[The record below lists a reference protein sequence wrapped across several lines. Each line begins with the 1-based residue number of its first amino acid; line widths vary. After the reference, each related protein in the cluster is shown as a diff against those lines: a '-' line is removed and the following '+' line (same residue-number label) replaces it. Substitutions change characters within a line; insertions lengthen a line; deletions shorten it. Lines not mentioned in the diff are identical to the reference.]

1 MTISP
6 IYSPCKE
13 ERRSNPHLFGTFAR
27 TSVVRILSLPEY
39 GKQTF
44 FLPGKGFLMLAK
56 VLSGAIIG
64 IDAYVVEVEVD
75 IAQGLPVFTTVGLP
89 DGAVKESK
97 ERVKSAIKN
106 SGYDFPPKRITVNL
120 APADVKKEG
129 AGFDLPIALG
139 ILTALEIVTKDRL
152 EDYLLLGELSLDGR
166 VKAIRGALS
175 LAMAAKSTGKRGV
188 ILPRENAE
196 EAAVVQGIDVLGVN
210 ALSDVVDLLNG
221 QKSIPST
228 SVNLQEIFSRERH
241 YVDDFNEVKGQE
253 HVKRALEIAA
263 AGGHNIIMVGPPGAG
278 KTMLAKRI
286 PTILPDLSFDEA
298 IEITRIYSVL
308 GLLAPHSALIASRP
322 FRSPHHTI
330 SDAGLVGGGQ
340 IPKPGEVSLSH
351 NGVLFLDE
359 LPEFKKNVLEVLRQ
373 PLEDGRVTI
382 SRALSS
388 LTFPSTFML
397 VAAMNPC
404 PCGFYTDPNRECTCT
419 IPQILRYRSKISGPL
434 MDRIDIHIEVPAV
447 RYRDLTGETS
457 GEDSE
462 TIKRRVDQARAIQ
475 QGRFSGKRIYC
486 NAQMTSRHLKKYCQI
501 GDDSKTLLEQA
512 IDKLGL
518 SARAYTRI
526 LKIARTIAD
535 LENTEFI
542 TAAHIAEAIQYRSM
556 DRTLL

>member
-1 MTISP
+1 
-6 IYSPCKE
+6 
-13 ERRSNPHLFGTFAR
+13 
-27 TSVVRILSLPEY
+27 
-39 GKQTF
+39 
-44 FLPGKGFLMLAK
+44 MLAK
-56 VLSGAIIG
+56 VLSGAILG
-64 IDAYVVEVEVD
+64 IDAYIVEVEVD
-75 IAQGLPVFTTVGLP
+75 IAQGLPVFNTVGLP
-89 DGAVKESK
+89 DGAVKEAK

-106 SGYDFPPKRITVNL
+106 SGYEFPPKRITVNL

-129 AGFDLPIALG
+129 AGFDLPIAIG
-139 ILTALEIVTKDRL
+139 ILAALEVISKERL
-152 EDYLLLGELSLDGR
+152 NEYLLLGELSLDGR
-166 VKAIRGALS
+166 VKPIRGALS
-175 LAMAAKSTGKRGV
+175 LAMAAKNNGKKGI

-196 EAAVVQGIDVLGVN
+196 EAAVVQDVEVLGVDF
-210 ALSDVVDLLNG
+210 LSSVVDFLNG
-221 QKSIPST
+221 QKSITPT
-228 SVNLQEIFSRERH
+228 TVDIQEIFHREK
-241 YVDDFNEVKGQE
+241 YYQEDFNEVKGQE

-263 AGGHNIIMVGPPGAG
+263 AGGHNIIMIGPPGAG

-286 PTILPDLSFDEA
+286 STILPDLSFEEA
-298 IEITRIYSVL
+298 IEITRIYSVM
-308 GLLAPHSALIASRP
+308 GLLPPHSSLMAIRP

-330 SDAGLVGGGQ
+330 SDAGLIGGGQ

-373 PLEDGRVTI
+373 PLEDGKVTI

-388 LTFPSTFML
+388 LTFPASFML

-419 IPQILRYRSKISGPL
+419 LPQILRYRSKISGPL

-447 RYRDLTGETS
+447 RYRDLTGDNPAENS
-457 GEDSE
+457 AS
-462 TIKRRVDQARAIQ
+462 IKERVNRAREIQ
-475 QGRFSGKRIYC
+475 RQRFASKKIYC
-486 NAQMTSRHLKKYCQI
+486 NAQMTPRHLKKYCQI
-501 GDDSKTLLEQA
+501 GDESKSLLEQA

-535 LENTEFI
+535 LEEVENI
-542 TAAHIAEAIQYRSM
+542 TPAHIAEAIQYRSL

>member
-1 MTISP
+1 
-6 IYSPCKE
+6 
-13 ERRSNPHLFGTFAR
+13 
-27 TSVVRILSLPEY
+27 
-39 GKQTF
+39 
-44 FLPGKGFLMLAK
+44 MLAK
-56 VLSGAIIG
+56 VLSGAILG

-75 IAQGLPVFTTVGLP
+75 IAQGLPVFATVGLP

-129 AGFDLPIALG
+129 AGFDLPMAVG
-139 ILTALEIVTKDRL
+139 ILSALEVVSPPLLD
-152 EDYLLLGELSLDGR
+152 EYLLLGELSLDGR
-166 VKAIRGALS
+166 VKPIRGALS
-175 LAMAAKSTGKRGV
+175 LAMSAKEKGKRGV
-188 ILPRENAE
+188 LLPKENAE
-196 EAAVVQGIDVLGVN
+196 EAAVVRGVEVLAIEV
-210 ALSDVVDLLNG
+210 LSEAVDFLNG
-221 QKSIPST
+221 LKPISPT
-228 SVNLQEIFSRERH
+228 TVDLQEIFRREKQ
-241 YVDDFNEVKGQE
+241 YSDDFNEVKGQE

-263 AGGHNIIMVGPPGAG
+263 AGGHNLIMIGPPGAG

-286 PTILPDLSFDEA
+286 PTILPDLSFEES
-298 IEITRIYSVL
+298 IEITRIYSVM
-308 GLLAPHSALIASRP
+308 GLLPPHSSLIAVRP

-330 SDAGLVGGGQ
+330 SDAGLIGGGQ

-373 PLEDGRVTI
+373 PLEEGRVTI

-388 LTFPSTFML
+388 LTFPSSFML
-397 VAAMNPC
+397 IAAMNPC

-419 IPQILRYRSKISGPL
+419 MPQILRYRSKISGPL
-434 MDRIDIHIEVPAV
+434 MDRIDIHVEVPAV
-447 RYRDLTGETS
+447 KYRDLTGETS

-462 TIKRRVDQARAIQ
+462 TIKARVNKARDVQ
-475 QGRFSGKRIYC
+475 RERFASKKIYS

-501 GDDSKTLLEQA
+501 GENSKTLLEQA

-535 LENTEFI
+535 LEGMEDIATH
-542 TAAHIAEAIQYRSM
+542 HISEAIQYRSL

>member
-1 MTISP
+1 
-6 IYSPCKE
+6 
-13 ERRSNPHLFGTFAR
+13 
-27 TSVVRILSLPEY
+27 
-39 GKQTF
+39 
-44 FLPGKGFLMLAK
+44 MLAK
-56 VLSGAIIG
+56 VLSGAILG

-75 IAQGLPVFTTVGLP
+75 IAQGLPVFATVGLP

-106 SGYDFPPKRITVNL
+106 SGYDFPPKRVTVNL

-129 AGFDLPIALG
+129 AGFDLPIAVG
-139 ILTALEIVTKDRL
+139 ILTALEVVAKERL

-166 VKAIRGALS
+166 VKSIRGALS
-175 LAMAAKSTGKRGV
+175 LAMAAKANGKRGV
-188 ILPRENAE
+188 LLPRANAE
-196 EAAVVQGIDVLGVN
+196 AAAVVQEIEVLGIEVL
-210 ALSDVVDLLNG
+210 ADAVDFLNG
-221 QKSIPST
+221 QKSIRPT
-228 SVNLQEIFSRERH
+228 YVDLKEIFSREKH
-241 YVDDFNEVKGQE
+241 YGEDFNEVKGQG

-263 AGGHNIIMVGPPGAG
+263 SGGHNILMIGPPGAG

-286 PTILPDLSFDEA
+286 PTVLPDLSFEEA
-298 IEITRIYSVL
+298 IEVTRIYSVL
-308 GLLAPHSALIASRP
+308 GLLPPHSALLANRP

-330 SDAGLVGGGQ
+330 SDAGLIGGGH

-373 PLEDGRVTI
+373 PLEDAKVTI

-388 LTFPSTFML
+388 LTFPAMFML
-397 VAAMNPC
+397 VGAMNPC

-419 IPQILRYRSKISGPL
+419 LPQILRYRSKISGPL

-462 TIKRRVDQARAIQ
+462 IIKGRVNRAREIQ
-475 QGRFSGKRIYC
+475 RQRFGAKRIYC
-486 NAQMTSRHLKKYCQI
+486 NAQMTPRYLKKYCQI
-501 GDDSKTLLEQA
+501 GEDSKRLLEQA

-535 LENTEFI
+535 LENVEEI
-542 TAAHIAEAIQYRSM
+542 TAQHISETVQYRSL

>member
-1 MTISP
+1 
-6 IYSPCKE
+6 
-13 ERRSNPHLFGTFAR
+13 
-27 TSVVRILSLPEY
+27 
-39 GKQTF
+39 
-44 FLPGKGFLMLAK
+44 MLAK
-56 VLSGAIIG
+56 VLSGAILG
-64 IDAYVVEVEVD
+64 IDAYLVEVEVD
-75 IAQGLPVFTTVGLP
+75 IVQGLPVFATVGLP
-89 DGAVKESK
+89 DGAVKEAK

-129 AGFDLPIALG
+129 AGFDLPIAAG
-139 ILTALEIVTKDRL
+139 ILTALEVISRQRL

-166 VKAIRGALS
+166 VKSIRGALS
-175 LAMAAKSTGKRGV
+175 LAIAAQSNGKRGV

-196 EAAVVQGIDVLGVN
+196 EAAVVQGIEVLGVET
-210 ALSDVVDLLNG
+210 LSEVVDFLNS
-221 QKSIPST
+221 QKSIPPT
-228 SVNLQEIFSRERH
+228 TVDLQEILRREQ
-241 YVDDFNEVKGQE
+241 YYSEDFNEVKGQE

-263 AGGHNIIMVGPPGAG
+263 AGGHNIIMIGPPGAG

-286 PTILPDLSFDEA
+286 PTVLPDLSFEEA
-298 IEITRIYSVL
+298 IEVTRVYSVL
-308 GLLAPHSALIASRP
+308 GLLQPHSALIVTRP

-330 SDAGLVGGGQ
+330 SDAGLIGGGQ

-373 PLEDGRVTI
+373 PLEDGKVTI

-388 LTFPSTFML
+388 LTFPSNFML
-397 VAAMNPC
+397 VGAMNPC

-419 IPQILRYRSKISGPL
+419 LPQILRYRSKISGPL

-447 RYRDLTGETS
+447 RYRDLAGETS

-462 TIKRRVDQARAIQ
+462 AIKKRVDRARQIQ
-475 QGRFSGKRIYC
+475 RQRFAGKRIYC
-486 NAQMTSRHLKKYCQI
+486 NAQMTSRYLKKYCQI
-501 GDDSKTLLEQA
+501 GEDSKRLLEQA

-535 LENTEFI
+535 LENVEPL
-542 TAAHIAEAIQYRSM
+542 TAQHISEAIQYRSL

>member
-1 MTISP
+1 
-6 IYSPCKE
+6 
-13 ERRSNPHLFGTFAR
+13 
-27 TSVVRILSLPEY
+27 
-39 GKQTF
+39 
-44 FLPGKGFLMLAK
+44 MLAK
-56 VLSGAIIG
+56 VLSGAILG
-64 IDAYVVEVEVD
+64 IDAYIVEVEVD
-75 IAQGLPVFTTVGLP
+75 IAQGLPVFATVGLP

-129 AGFDLPIALG
+129 AGFDLPIAVG
-139 ILTALEIVTKDRL
+139 ILAALGVASPILL
-152 EDYLLLGELSLDGR
+152 EEYLLLGELSLDGR
-166 VKAIRGALS
+166 VKSIRGALS
-175 LAMAAKSTGKRGV
+175 LAMAAKSKGKRGV
-188 ILPRENAE
+188 LLPKENAE
-196 EAAVVQGIDVLGVN
+196 EAAVVQGIDVLGVDV
-210 ALSDVVDLLNG
+210 LSEVVDFLNG
-221 QKSIPST
+221 QKTILPT
-228 SVNLQEIFSRERH
+228 FVDLQEIFSREKH
-241 YVDDFNEVKGQE
+241 YAEDFNEVKGQE

-263 AGGHNIIMVGPPGAG
+263 AGGHNIIMIGPPGAG

-286 PTILPDLSFDEA
+286 STVLPDLSFEEA
-298 IEITRIYSVL
+298 IEVTRVYSVL
-308 GLLAPHSALIASRP
+308 GLLPPHSALIATRP

-330 SDAGLVGGGQ
+330 SDAGLIGGSH
-340 IPKPGEVSLSH
+340 IPRPGEVSLSH

-388 LTFPSTFML
+388 LTFPSSFML

-419 IPQILRYRSKISGPL
+419 IPQILRYRSRISGPL

-447 RYRDLTGETS
+447 RYRDLTGEAS

-462 TIKRRVDQARAIQ
+462 TIKGRVNRARELQ
-475 QGRFSGKRIYC
+475 RLRFNGKRIYC
-486 NAQMTSRHLKKYCQI
+486 NAQMTPRYLKKYCQI
-501 GDDSKTLLEQA
+501 GEDSKALLEQA

-526 LKIARTIAD
+526 LKIARTSAD
-535 LENTEFI
+535 LESVEEI
-542 TAAHIAEAIQYRSM
+542 TAQHIAEAIQYRSL

>member
-1 MTISP
+1 
-6 IYSPCKE
+6 
-13 ERRSNPHLFGTFAR
+13 
-27 TSVVRILSLPEY
+27 
-39 GKQTF
+39 
-44 FLPGKGFLMLAK
+44 MLAK
-56 VLSGAIIG
+56 VLSGAILG
-64 IDAYVVEVEVD
+64 IDAYIVEVEVD
-75 IAQGLPVFTTVGLP
+75 IAQGLPVFATVGLP

-129 AGFDLPIALG
+129 AGFDLPIAVG
-139 ILTALEIVTKDRL
+139 ILAALGVASPSLL
-152 EDYLLLGELSLDGR
+152 EEYLLLGELSLDGR
-166 VKAIRGALS
+166 VKSIRGAIS
-175 LAMAAKSTGKRGV
+175 LAMAAKSKGKRGV
-188 ILPRENAE
+188 LLPKENAE
-196 EAAVVQGIDVLGVN
+196 EAAVVQGIDVLGVDV
-210 ALSDVVDLLNG
+210 LSEVVDFLNG
-221 QKSIPST
+221 QKTILPT
-228 SVNLQEIFSRERH
+228 FVDLQEIFSREKH
-241 YVDDFNEVKGQE
+241 YAEDFNEVKGQE

-263 AGGHNIIMVGPPGAG
+263 AGGHNIIMIGPPGAG

-286 PTILPDLSFDEA
+286 STVLPDLSFEEA
-298 IEITRIYSVL
+298 IEVTRVYSVL
-308 GLLAPHSALIASRP
+308 GLLPPHSALIATRP

-330 SDAGLVGGGQ
+330 SDAGLIGGSH
-340 IPKPGEVSLSH
+340 IPRPGEVSLSH

-388 LTFPSTFML
+388 LTFPSSFML

-447 RYRDLTGETS
+447 RYRDLTGEAS

-462 TIKRRVDQARAIQ
+462 TIKGRVNRARELQ
-475 QGRFSGKRIYC
+475 RLRFNGKRIYC
-486 NAQMTSRHLKKYCQI
+486 NAQMTPRYLKKYCQI
-501 GDDSKTLLEQA
+501 GEDSKALLEQA

-535 LENTEFI
+535 LESVEEI
-542 TAAHIAEAIQYRSM
+542 TAQHIAEAIQYRSL